1 MYIKGTRGR
10 RCYFNASMDA
20 LASKWHPHNDY
31 PVILMDTKRWTRNDM
46 VAIKRTWSM
55 LDFKFLNIKP
65 VWNSVPRLSE
75 SQFED
80 AVKPLSSIDYKR
92 MCHFFFK
99 GFTQIPFL
107 MEYKYLM
114 RFDEDTCVV
123 DNINYDIF
131 IFLEHKQATYAHTDV
146 WLDAADVTFGLSDF
160 ASEYAFSNKLD
171 VQNPDLNAT
180 RDYHSAF
187 NTNLEVI
194 NTVNYR
200 DEDVSRW
207 VEAVDRSDM
216 IFHRRW
222 GDAPLRHATA
232 MLFWSPSDM

>member
-1 MYIKGTRGR
+1 
-10 RCYFNASMDA
+10 MDA

-31 PVILMDTKRWTRNDM
+31 PVILMDTKRWTRDDM
-46 VAIKRTWSM
+46 VAIKRTWTV

-65 VWNSVPRLSE
+65 VWNSVPRISE
-75 SQFED
+75 SQLED
-80 AVKPLSSIDYKR
+80 AMKPLSSIDYKR

-114 RFDEDTCVV
+114 RFDEDTCIV
-123 DNINYDIF
+123 DSINYDIF
-131 IFLEHKQATYAHTDV
+131 LFLEHKQATYAHTDV
-146 WLDAADVTFGLSDF
+146 WNDAADVTLGLSEF
-160 ASEYAFSNKLD
+160 TSEYASRNNLGG
-171 VQNPDLNAT
+171 QNPYLNVT
-180 RDYHSAF
+180 GEDYHNYHLAF

-194 NTVNYR
+194 NTVKYS
-200 DEDVSRW
+200 DTALLRW
-207 VEAVDRSDM
+207 VDAVDRSNM

-232 MLFWSPSDM
+232 MLFWPSSDM